1 METKLNLATST
12 SCQKEPLNLNNKG
25 KKAKCQI
32 WKENLTFGHR
42 SHSPKNKATV
52 AALGE
57 QLLAFWAAKTSMFF
71 KHHHYNKFRTTREK
85 AERAIQRQVTPVGSV
100 GSVGFGRFGST
111 ALSRASRELDAHRLG
126 QTQLVP
132 EAQFQTSAICLSDQ

>member
-1 METKLNLATST
+1 
-12 SCQKEPLNLNNKG
+12 
-25 KKAKCQI
+25 
-32 WKENLTFGHR
+32 
-42 SHSPKNKATV
+42 
-52 AALGE
+52 
-57 QLLAFWAAKTSMFF
+57 MFF

>member
-12 SCQKEPLNLNNKG
+12 
-25 KKAKCQI
+25 KK
-32 WKENLTFGHR
+32 
-42 SHSPKNKATV
+42 SHSILTIKGRKQSARS
-52 AALGE
+52 E
-57 QLLAFWAAKTSMFF
+57 KKTSPLAIAAIVLKTKQQLRPWANNFWPSEQQ
-71 KHHHYNKFRTTREK
+71 KLPCASNIITTTSSGQPREK